1 MFRPAV
7 GSVREGGQ
15 VPGAAPPDHFIQK
28 TAAACDAAGRVRG
41 TRPCANAQSFENIEP
56 CKTAAGAVLLWPL
69 RGAMV

>member
-28 TAAACDAAGRVRG
+28 TAAACDAAGL
-41 TRPCANAQSFENIEP
+41 
-56 CKTAAGAVLLWPL
+56 VLYLN
-69 RGAMV
+69 R